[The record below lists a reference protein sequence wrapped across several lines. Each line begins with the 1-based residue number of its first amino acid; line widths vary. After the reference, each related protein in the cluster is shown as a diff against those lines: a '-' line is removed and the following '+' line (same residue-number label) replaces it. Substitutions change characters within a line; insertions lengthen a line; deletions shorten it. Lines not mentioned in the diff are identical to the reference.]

1 MSLAWVIIRGM
12 LDEKQ
17 LAYRAAMED
26 FRHLRRQAIVQQLL
40 ARLTG
45 QEIDLLAYHEVV
57 ANLHPLATIGRGL
70 QEIRLDAIVGSVG
83 RYRDFTRTFLPRHD
97 GEMGRWVNLKT
108 AVAHLQALPPIQV
121 YQIGG
126 VYFVQDGHHRVSIMR
141 YLGAETIAAYVT
153 EVKTAVPL
161 TPSDDPEQIESK
173 ARYAP
178 LLPLASLR
186 DPQEAAQNHLF
197 NHILLALQ
205 DTRVGW
211 QRVEQTIEVA
221 RRENGRI
228 LGLHAL
234 KTAAQRESA
243 RTQRLADT
251 FQRLCQ
257 KAGVAHDLIFEVG
270 PPGAAILRHTDTTD
284 LVVVG
289 LNHPPGLQPL
299 ARLSSGF
306 NRLVQRCPVP
316 LLALPGQPSP
326 LDHALLAFDASPKAQ
341 EALLTATYLALRWGL
356 RLTVVTVE
364 TEHTPAT
371 AVEYAREHL
380 TQYGVSADCVL
391 GREDI
396 AGVVLETAVT
406 RACNLIIMGGFGY
419 RPVLQLMLGSTVDKI
434 LRQYTYPILICR

>member
-1 MSLAWVIIRGM
+1 M
-12 LDEKQ
+12 LPQKQ
-17 LAYRAAMED
+17 LAYRAAVED

-45 QEIDLLAYHEVV
+45 QQIDLLPYHEV
-57 ANLHPLATIGRGL
+57 AARLRPLATIERGL

-83 RYRDFTRTFLPRHD
+83 RYQDFTRTFLPRHD
-97 GEMGRWVNLKT
+97 GEMARWVGLKT
-108 AVAHLQALPPIQV
+108 AVAHLQAFPPIQV

-126 VYFVQDGHHRVSIMR
+126 VYFVQDGNHRVSIMR

-161 TPSDDPEQIESK
+161 SPADAPTQIESK

-178 LLPLASLR
+178 LLPLTTLANT
-186 DPQEAAQNHLF
+186 QEAERSYLF
-197 NHILLALQ
+197 NDILLALQ
-205 DTRVGW
+205 DTQVGW
-211 QRVEQTIEVA
+211 QRVAQTIEIA

-228 LGLHAL
+228 LGLHVL
-234 KTAAQRESA
+234 KTEAQTEDDKTR
-243 RTQRLADT
+243 RLADT
-251 FQRLCQ
+251 FRHLCQ
-257 KAGVAHDLIFEVG
+257 QAGVAHEVVLEVG
-270 PPGAAILRHTDTTD
+270 SPGGAIIRHADAAD

-289 LNHPPGLQPL
+289 LNHPPGGQPL

-316 LLALPGQPSP
+316 LLALPGRPSP

-364 TEHTPAT
+364 TEYTPAT
-371 AVEYAREHL
+371 AIEYARELL
-380 TQYGVSADCVL
+380 TQYGVGADYVL

-396 AGVVLETAVT
+396 AGVVLETAVD

-419 RPVLQLMLGSTVDKI
+419 RPVLQVMLGSTVDKI